1 VFVLKP
7 GQMVHINK
15 GCLHMFRKMGPE
27 TLHEDDCHAKLRAA
41 ARQEGNV
48 GPPEEEVCYSVAW
61 DW

>member
-1 VFVLKP
+1 
-7 GQMVHINK
+7 MVHINK